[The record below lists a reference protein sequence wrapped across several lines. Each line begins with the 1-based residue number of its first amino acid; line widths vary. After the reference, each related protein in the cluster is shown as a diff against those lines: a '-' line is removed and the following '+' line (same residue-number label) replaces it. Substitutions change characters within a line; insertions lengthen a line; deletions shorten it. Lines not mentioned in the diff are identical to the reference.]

1 MSTCSCVLYFF
12 RKCCRGR
19 KELEKGEESL
29 IKKKMGQRAAGL
41 EGESVPLAPAPIQSR
56 SCCLGGGN
64 VWECVCVE
72 VGKNQPLNARKPF
85 LLRFV

>member
-1 MSTCSCVLYFF
+1 
-12 RKCCRGR
+12 
-19 KELEKGEESL
+19 
-29 IKKKMGQRAAGL
+29 MGQRAAGL

-72 VGKNQPLNARKPF
+72 VGKTQPLNSRKPF
-85 LLRFV
+85 LLRFA